1 MGEKAHYRK
10 ELSKLAKENT
20 GYRDL
25 LLGTS
30 KLVLVLCTNL
40 HLSPGIILTSY
51 LYTYQFWSKYDILE
65 TDRKFVAAAS
75 VLLAW
80 KSREDLEPTKSSR
93 KLPELSRFLYRII
106 KASSV
111 CQTNRNVTQRDL
123 SSSSWIYKDSGKEYN
138 YFMEQIKTY
147 EFALLRAIN
156 FEITHLELPF
166 GHIEKYTRILLYS
179 SKLRDSRQD
188 EIKEEGEEEG
198 EEVEDQEKYEYESL
212 KMFRILSMSICL
224 DLYRLPDVCMKYKA
238 SEVSLCSTWHAGI
251 ILSLPFAYENT
262 RYNDYSWIKKVS
274 PDFNIKRV
282 INCMNDCS
290 RIILWLANSD
300 SA

>member
-1 MGEKAHYRK
+1 MGEKTHYRK
-10 ELSKLAKENT
+10 EISRLARENT
-20 GYRDL
+20 AYRDL

-40 HLSPGIILTSY
+40 HLSPGVTLTSY
-51 LYTYQFWSKYDILE
+51 LYTYKFWSKYDILE
-65 TDRKFVAAAS
+65 TDRKFVAAAA

-80 KSREDLEPTKSSR
+80 KSREDIEPTRSSR

-106 KASSV
+106 KASSAS
-111 CQTNRNVTQRDL
+111 QANRNTSQRDL
-123 SSSSWIYKDSGKEYN
+123 SSSSWIYKSSGREYN

-166 GHIEKYTRILLYS
+166 GYIEKYTRILLYS
-179 SKLRDSRQD
+179 SKLKESEQE

-198 EEVEDQEKYEYESL
+198 EERYEYESL
-212 KMFRILSMSICL
+212 KIFRILSMSICL
-224 DLYRLPDVCMKYKA
+224 DLYRLPNACMKYKT
-238 SEVSLCSTWHAGI
+238 SEVSLCSVWHAGI

-262 RYNDYSWIKKVS
+262 RCNNYSWIKKMS
-274 PDFNIKRV
+274 PDFNIERV

-290 RIILWLANSD
+290 RIILWLSSSD